1 MVGPDPDVVERQLR
15 AGELDCPG
23 CGGELRPWGQVWR
36 WLREWGGDRRA
47 ERRACRRRG
56 RCRAC
61 RATHVLQPV
70 TTLGRRLDLAEVIGQ
85 ALQAHVAGRGQR
97 RIAIEL
103 GRPRATVVGW
113 LRRFAD
119 RAEPLRVHFTR
130 LAHELDPELA
140 PVQPHGQPAA
150 DALEAIGVAARAAAR
165 CFGPAPPWWVA
176 AGASGGWLLGVLA
189 PTGPGGRNTSA
200 SLPAPG

>member
-1 MVGPDPDVVERQLR
+1 MWSSGSCGPASLTARGAVGSCAPGVRCG
-15 AGELDCPG
+15 AGCASGQGTAAPS
-23 CGGELRPWGQVWR
+23 GGGV
-36 WLREWGGDRRA
+36 GV
-47 ERRACRRRG
+47 RG

-85 ALQAHVAGRGQR
+85 ALQAHAAGRGQR

-119 RAEPLRVHFTR
+119 PAEPLRVHFTR

-165 CFGPAPPWWVA
+165 CVGPAPPWWVA